1 MTNSHLFQERVQT
14 HIGSLGHPLVFMAMK
29 NPNMYKHL
37 PGFKQKLQLAADS
50 GKYLVKF
57 FCDRI
62 EDHERDFIEEE
73 EAKDYVNA

>member
-1 MTNSHLFQERVQT
+1 
-14 HIGSLGHPLVFMAMK
+14 MAMK